1 MIVARSL
8 KSLDIKHFR
17 FIAISKRPIR
27 GSYCL
32 KKNKFIEK
40 TINHQPTFRII
51 RKHKFNLLLRK
62 NHSCLLDH
70 YFDETKFFKLI
81 RANPTAGL
89 KIVFFSC
96 NPHFKMIKINTV
108 LNSRYPKQKW
118 LSWTIVL
125 MRFEILLKAGRREC
139 EGKI

>member
-8 KSLDIKHFR
+8 KSLDIKLFR
-17 FIAISKRPIR
+17 LSVHCHQQKT
-27 GSYCL
+27 Y
-32 KKNKFIEK
+32 KFIEK

-51 RKHKFNLLLRK
+51 RKHEFNLLLRK

-70 YFDETKFFKLI
+70 YFDENKFFKSI

-96 NPHFKMIKINTV
+96 NPQFKIIKINTI
-108 LNSRYPKQKW
+108 LNSRYPKQK
-118 LSWTIVL
+118 
-125 MRFEILLKAGRREC
+125 
-139 EGKI
+139 